1 MSLELKNIV
10 KKYNNEKE
18 KILDDVN
25 ITFSKG
31 EFVSILGESGS
42 GKSTLMNI
50 IGGLDLNYSGN
61 IMYNNRKLE
70 KSNVDD
76 YRKNKIGFIFQS
88 FNLFSHLTAFENV
101 KLVQEINSNS
111 DSDKIIDLFKKL
123 NIEDIMDKKPNQLSG
138 GQKQRVA
145 IARALINDPEI
156 ILADEPTGALDNK
169 NTSNIIKILKDISKE
184 GKIVIIVTHSE
195 EVAKNS
201 SRIIKINDGKVLID
215 KTNYVTDITY
225 NENKLTKK
233 RKISIFSLL
242 KIAFRNLKKNIK
254 RNLLIILGT
263 SIGIFSIS
271 FMLFL
276 NSGIKKYIND
286 QLVNSENANVIEVK
300 KSNDI
305 LKEEKFENEDIE
317 KISNI
322 NHVNKVYKNTS
333 ISGLSSINYLDKKYE
348 LMSLSTYTNINKKE
362 LKYGNICKDNEIVI
376 SEYLAKSMINNI
388 KSLIGK
394 EVTLYLLENSKPL
407 IMEKKVIISG
417 IIKNTNN
424 EFIDNMNFAYIPYNS
439 LEKMYS
445 DNNIKLN
452 PTNLSIKIDNIKN
465 SDSVKKRLEFYN
477 YSHSNM
483 SKMIDSITKYIDII
497 TFILIG
503 ISCVSLVVSSI
514 MIFIIMYI
522 NVIERTKEIGI
533 LKSLGCKETNI
544 KLIFVLESFLIG
556 LFSGIYGCL
565 ASSIITKIINSY
577 TLSKYKSLF
586 IDINLKYVFITIL
599 ISIFISVVSGLK
611 PSIKASK
618 LDPVESLRYE

>member
-61 IMYNNRKLE
+61 VMYNNRKLE

-242 KIAFRNLKKNIK
+242 KIAFRNLKKNLK

-465 SDSVKKRLEFYN
+465 SDSVKKRLDFYN

-503 ISCVSLVVSSI
+503 ISSVSLVVSSI

>member
-61 IMYNNRKLE
+61 VMYNNRKLE

-388 KSLIGK
+388 KFLIGK

-503 ISCVSLVVSSI
+503 ISGVSLIVSSI

>member
-61 IMYNNRKLE
+61 VMYNNRKLE

-215 KTNYVTDITY
+215 KTNYVTDMTY

-242 KIAFRNLKKNIK
+242 KIAFRNLKKNLK

-503 ISCVSLVVSSI
+503 ISGVSLIVSSI

>member
-61 IMYNNRKLE
+61 VMYNNRKLE

-348 LMSLSTYTNINKKE
+348 LMSISTYTNINKKE

-503 ISCVSLVVSSI
+503 ISGVSLIVSSI

>member
-61 IMYNNRKLE
+61 VMYNNRKLE

-169 NTSNIIKILKDISKE
+169 NTSNIINILKDISKE

-242 KIAFRNLKKNIK
+242 KIAFRNLKKNLK

-503 ISCVSLVVSSI
+503 ISGVSLIVSSI

>member
-61 IMYNNRKLE
+61 VMYNNKKLE

-169 NTSNIIKILKDISKE
+169 NTSNIINILKDISKE

-215 KTNYVTDITY
+215 KTNYVTNITY

-242 KIAFRNLKKNIK
+242 KISFRNLKKNIK

-394 EVTLYLLENSKPL
+394 EVILYLLENSKPL

-465 SDSVKKRLEFYN
+465 SDSVKKRLDFYN

-503 ISCVSLVVSSI
+503 ISGVSLIVSSI

>member
-61 IMYNNRKLE
+61 VMYNNRKLE

-242 KIAFRNLKKNIK
+242 KIAFRNLKKNLK

-362 LKYGNICKDNEIVI
+362 LKYGNICKDDEIVI

-503 ISCVSLVVSSI
+503 ISGVSLVVSSI

>member
-61 IMYNNRKLE
+61 VMYNNRKLE

-465 SDSVKKRLEFYN
+465 SDSVKKRLDFYN

-503 ISCVSLVVSSI
+503 ISGVSLIVSSI

-565 ASSIITKIINSY
+565 VSSIITKIINSY

>member
-61 IMYNNRKLE
+61 VMYNNKKLE

-169 NTSNIIKILKDISKE
+169 NTSNIINILKDISKE

-215 KTNYVTDITY
+215 KTNYVTNITY

-322 NHVNKVYKNTS
+322 NYVNKVYKNTS

-362 LKYGNICKDNEIVI
+362 LKYGNICKDDEIVI

-465 SDSVKKRLEFYN
+465 SDSVKKRLDFYN

-483 SKMIDSITKYIDII
+483 SKMIDSVTKYIDII

-503 ISCVSLVVSSI
+503 ISGVSLIVSSI

>member
-61 IMYNNRKLE
+61 VMYNNKKLE

-503 ISCVSLVVSSI
+503 ISGVSLIVSSI

>member
-61 IMYNNRKLE
+61 VMYNNKKLE

-169 NTSNIIKILKDISKE
+169 NTSNIINILKDISKE

-317 KISNI
+317 NISNI

-465 SDSVKKRLEFYN
+465 SDSVKKRLDFYN

-503 ISCVSLVVSSI
+503 ISGVSLIVSSI

>member
-61 IMYNNRKLE
+61 VMYNNRKLE

-169 NTSNIIKILKDISKE
+169 NTSNIINILKDISKE

-242 KIAFRNLKKNIK
+242 KIAFRNLKKNLK

-503 ISCVSLVVSSI
+503 ISGVSLVVSSI

>member
-61 IMYNNRKLE
+61 VMYNNKKLE

-169 NTSNIIKILKDISKE
+169 NTSNIINILKDISKE

-465 SDSVKKRLEFYN
+465 SNSVKKRLDFYN

-483 SKMIDSITKYIDII
+483 SKMIDSVTKYIDII

-503 ISCVSLVVSSI
+503 ISGVSLIVSSI

-565 ASSIITKIINSY
+565 ASSSITKIINSY

>member
-61 IMYNNRKLE
+61 VMYNNRKLE

-215 KTNYVTDITY
+215 KTNYVTDMTY

-242 KIAFRNLKKNIK
+242 KIAFRNLKKNLK

-394 EVTLYLLENSKPL
+394 EVTLYILENSKPL

-465 SDSVKKRLEFYN
+465 SDSVKKRLDFYN

-503 ISCVSLVVSSI
+503 ISGVSLIVSSI

>member
-61 IMYNNRKLE
+61 VMYNNKKLE

-169 NTSNIIKILKDISKE
+169 NTSNIINILKDISKE

-215 KTNYVTDITY
+215 KTNYITDITY

-305 LKEEKFENEDIE
+305 LKEEKFKNEDIE

-465 SDSVKKRLEFYN
+465 SDSVKKRLDFYN

-483 SKMIDSITKYIDII
+483 SKMIDSVTKYIDII

-503 ISCVSLVVSSI
+503 ISGVSLIVSSI

-544 KLIFVLESFLIG
+544 KLIFILESFLIG

>member
-18 KILDDVN
+18 KILDNVN

-61 IMYNNRKLE
+61 VMYNNKKLE

-88 FNLFSHLTAFENV
+88 FNLFSHLTAFENI

-169 NTSNIIKILKDISKE
+169 NTSNIINILKDISKE

-215 KTNYVTDITY
+215 KTNYITDITY

-465 SDSVKKRLEFYN
+465 SDSVKKRLDFYN

-483 SKMIDSITKYIDII
+483 SKMIDSVTKYIDII

-503 ISCVSLVVSSI
+503 ISGVSLIVSSI

-544 KLIFVLESFLIG
+544 KLIFILESFLIG

>member
-61 IMYNNRKLE
+61 VMYNNRKLE

-242 KIAFRNLKKNIK
+242 KIAFRNLKKNLK

-286 QLVNSENANVIEVK
+286 QLVNSENSNVIEVK

-503 ISCVSLVVSSI
+503 ISGVSLVVSSI

>member
-61 IMYNNRKLE
+61 VMYNNKKLE

-169 NTSNIIKILKDISKE
+169 NTSNIINILKDISKE

-452 PTNLSIKIDNIKN
+452 PTNLSIKIDSIKN
-465 SDSVKKRLEFYN
+465 SDSVKKRLDFYN

-503 ISCVSLVVSSI
+503 ISGVSLIVSSI

>member
-61 IMYNNRKLE
+61 VMYNNKKLE

-169 NTSNIIKILKDISKE
+169 NTSNIINILKDISKE

-215 KTNYVTDITY
+215 KTNYITDITY

-305 LKEEKFENEDIE
+305 LKEEKFKNEDIE

-465 SDSVKKRLEFYN
+465 SDSVKKRLDFYN

-483 SKMIDSITKYIDII
+483 SKMIDSVTKYIDII

-503 ISCVSLVVSSI
+503 ISGVSLIVSSI

-544 KLIFVLESFLIG
+544 KLIFILESFLIG

-565 ASSIITKIINSY
+565 VSSIITKIINSY

-586 IDINLKYVFITIL
+586 IDINLKYFFITIL

>member
-61 IMYNNRKLE
+61 VMYNNRKLE

-169 NTSNIIKILKDISKE
+169 NTSNIINILKDISKE

-394 EVTLYLLENSKPL
+394 EVTLYILENSKPL

-465 SDSVKKRLEFYN
+465 SDSVKKRLDFYN

-503 ISCVSLVVSSI
+503 ISGVSLIVSSI

>member
-61 IMYNNRKLE
+61 VMYNNKKLE

-123 NIEDIMDKKPNQLSG
+123 NIEDIMYKKPNQLSG

-169 NTSNIIKILKDISKE
+169 NTSNIINILKDISKE

-452 PTNLSIKIDNIKN
+452 PTNLSIKIDSIKN
-465 SDSVKKRLEFYN
+465 SDSVKKRLDFYN

-503 ISCVSLVVSSI
+503 ISGVSLIVSSI

>member
-61 IMYNNRKLE
+61 VIYNNKKLE

-101 KLVQEINSNS
+101 KLVQEINSNN
-111 DSDKIIDLFKKL
+111 DSDKIIKLFKKL
-123 NIEDIMDKKPNQLSG
+123 NIENIMDKKPNQLSG

-169 NTSNIIKILKDISKE
+169 NTSNIINILKDISKE

-233 RKISIFSLL
+233 RKISMFSLL

-286 QLVNSENANVIEVK
+286 QLVNSENANVIEIK

-305 LKEEKFENEDIE
+305 LKEEKFESEDIE

-322 NHVNKVYKNTS
+322 NHVDKVYKNIS
-333 ISGLSSINYLDKKYE
+333 ISSLSSINYLDKKYE
-348 LMSLSTYTNINKKE
+348 LMSFSTYTNINKKE

-376 SEYLAKSMINNI
+376 SEYLAKSMTNNI

-394 EVTLYLLENSKPL
+394 EVNLYLLENSKPL

-424 EFIDNMNFAYIPYNS
+424 EFIDNMNFAYIQYNN
-439 LEKMYS
+439 LEKIYS

-465 SDSVKKRLEFYN
+465 SDSVKKRLDFYN

-503 ISCVSLVVSSI
+503 ISGVSLIVSSI

-577 TLSKYKSLF
+577 TMSKYKSLF
-586 IDINLKYVFITIL
+586 IDINLKYAFVTIL

>member
-61 IMYNNRKLE
+61 VMYNNKKLE

-169 NTSNIIKILKDISKE
+169 NTSNIINILKDISKE

-215 KTNYVTDITY
+215 KTNYVTNITY

-394 EVTLYLLENSKPL
+394 EVILYLLENSKPL

-465 SDSVKKRLEFYN
+465 SDSVKKRLDFYN

-503 ISCVSLVVSSI
+503 ISGVSLIVSSI

>member
-503 ISCVSLVVSSI
+503 ISGVSLVVSSI

>member
-61 IMYNNRKLE
+61 VMYNNRKLE

-169 NTSNIIKILKDISKE
+169 NTSNIINILKDISKE

-286 QLVNSENANVIEVK
+286 QLVNSENANAIEVK

-322 NHVNKVYKNTS
+322 NHVNKLYKNTS

-465 SDSVKKRLEFYN
+465 SDSVKKRLDFYN

-503 ISCVSLVVSSI
+503 ISGVSLIVSSI

>member
-61 IMYNNRKLE
+61 VMYNNKKLE

-169 NTSNIIKILKDISKE
+169 NTSNIINILKDISKE

-215 KTNYVTDITY
+215 KTNYITDITY

-305 LKEEKFENEDIE
+305 LKEEKFKNEDIE

-452 PTNLSIKIDNIKN
+452 PINLSIKIDNIKN
-465 SDSVKKRLEFYN
+465 SDSVKKRLDFYN

-483 SKMIDSITKYIDII
+483 SKMIDSVTKYIDII

-503 ISCVSLVVSSI
+503 ISGVSLIVSSI

-544 KLIFVLESFLIG
+544 KLIFILESFLIG

-565 ASSIITKIINSY
+565 VSSIITKIINSY

>member
-61 IMYNNRKLE
+61 VMYNNRKLE

-169 NTSNIIKILKDISKE
+169 NTSNIINILKDISKE

-242 KIAFRNLKKNIK
+242 KIAFRNLKKNLK

-452 PTNLSIKIDNIKN
+452 PTNLGIKIDNIKN
-465 SDSVKKRLEFYN
+465 SDSVKKRLDFYN
-477 YSHSNM
+477 YSYSNM

-503 ISCVSLVVSSI
+503 ISGVSLVVSSI

>member
-61 IMYNNRKLE
+61 VMYNNKKLE

-169 NTSNIIKILKDISKE
+169 NTSNIINILKDISKE

-465 SDSVKKRLEFYN
+465 SDSVKKRLDFYN

-483 SKMIDSITKYIDII
+483 SKMIDSVTKYIDII

-503 ISCVSLVVSSI
+503 ISGVSLIVSSI

-565 ASSIITKIINSY
+565 ASSSITKIINSY

>member
-61 IMYNNRKLE
+61 VMYNNKKLE

-169 NTSNIIKILKDISKE
+169 NTSNIINILKDISKE

-348 LMSLSTYTNINKKE
+348 LMSLSTYTNINKKK

-394 EVTLYLLENSKPL
+394 EVTVYLLENSKPL

-465 SDSVKKRLEFYN
+465 SDSVKKRLDFYN

-503 ISCVSLVVSSI
+503 ISGVSLIVSSI

>member
-61 IMYNNRKLE
+61 VMYNNRKLE

-362 LKYGNICKDNEIVI
+362 LKYGNVCKDNEIVI

-465 SDSVKKRLEFYN
+465 SDSVKKRLDFYN

-503 ISCVSLVVSSI
+503 ISGVSLVVSSI

>member
-61 IMYNNRKLE
+61 VMYNNRKLE

-242 KIAFRNLKKNIK
+242 KIAFRNLKKNLK

-503 ISCVSLVVSSI
+503 ISGISLVVSSI

>member
-61 IMYNNRKLE
+61 VMYNNKKLE

-111 DSDKIIDLFKKL
+111 DSDKIVDLFKKL

-169 NTSNIIKILKDISKE
+169 NTSNIINILKDISKE

-215 KTNYVTDITY
+215 KTNYITDITY

-305 LKEEKFENEDIE
+305 LKEEKFKNEDIE

-465 SDSVKKRLEFYN
+465 SDSVKKRLDFYN

-483 SKMIDSITKYIDII
+483 SKMIDSVTKYIDII

-503 ISCVSLVVSSI
+503 ISGVSLIVSSI

-544 KLIFVLESFLIG
+544 KLIFILESFLIG

-565 ASSIITKIINSY
+565 VSSIITKIINSY

>member
-61 IMYNNRKLE
+61 VMYNNRKLE

-394 EVTLYLLENSKPL
+394 EVTLYILENSKPL

-465 SDSVKKRLEFYN
+465 SDSVKKRLDFYN

-503 ISCVSLVVSSI
+503 ISGVSLIVSSI

>member
-61 IMYNNRKLE
+61 VMYNNRKLE

-169 NTSNIIKILKDISKE
+169 NTSNIINILKDISKE

-322 NHVNKVYKNTS
+322 NHVNKLYKNTS

-465 SDSVKKRLEFYN
+465 SDSVKKRLDFYN

-503 ISCVSLVVSSI
+503 ISGVSLVVSSI

>member
-61 IMYNNRKLE
+61 VMYNNKKLE

-169 NTSNIIKILKDISKE
+169 NTSNIINILKDISKE

-215 KTNYVTDITY
+215 KTNYITDITY

-305 LKEEKFENEDIE
+305 LKEEKFKNEDIE

-465 SDSVKKRLEFYN
+465 SDSVKKRLDFYN

-483 SKMIDSITKYIDII
+483 SKMIDSVTKYIDII

-503 ISCVSLVVSSI
+503 ISGVSLIVSSI

-544 KLIFVLESFLIG
+544 KLIFILESFLIG

-565 ASSIITKIINSY
+565 VSSIITKIINSY

>member
-1 MSLELKNIV
+1 
-10 KKYNNEKE
+10 
-18 KILDDVN
+18 
-25 ITFSKG
+25 
-31 EFVSILGESGS
+31 
-42 GKSTLMNI
+42 
-50 IGGLDLNYSGN
+50 
-61 IMYNNRKLE
+61 
-70 KSNVDD
+70 
-76 YRKNKIGFIFQS
+76 
-88 FNLFSHLTAFENV
+88 
-101 KLVQEINSNS
+101 
-111 DSDKIIDLFKKL
+111 
-123 NIEDIMDKKPNQLSG
+123 
-138 GQKQRVA
+138 
-145 IARALINDPEI
+145 
-156 ILADEPTGALDNK
+156 
-169 NTSNIIKILKDISKE
+169 
-184 GKIVIIVTHSE
+184 
-195 EVAKNS
+195 
-201 SRIIKINDGKVLID
+201 
-215 KTNYVTDITY
+215 
-225 NENKLTKK
+225 
-233 RKISIFSLL
+233 
-242 KIAFRNLKKNIK
+242 
-254 RNLLIILGT
+254 
-263 SIGIFSIS
+263 
-271 FMLFL
+271 
-276 NSGIKKYIND
+276 
-286 QLVNSENANVIEVK
+286 
-300 KSNDI
+300 
-305 LKEEKFENEDIE
+305 
-317 KISNI
+317 
-322 NHVNKVYKNTS
+322 
-333 ISGLSSINYLDKKYE
+333 
-348 LMSLSTYTNINKKE
+348 MSLSTYTNINKKE

-503 ISCVSLVVSSI
+503 ISGVSLIVSSI

>member
-61 IMYNNRKLE
+61 VMYNNRKLE

-503 ISCVSLVVSSI
+503 ISGVSLIVSSI

>member
-61 IMYNNRKLE
+61 VMYNNKKLE

-169 NTSNIIKILKDISKE
+169 NTSNIINILKDISKE

-348 LMSLSTYTNINKKE
+348 LMSLSTYTNINKKK

-465 SDSVKKRLEFYN
+465 SDSVKKRLDFYN

-483 SKMIDSITKYIDII
+483 SKMIDSVTKYIDII

-503 ISCVSLVVSSI
+503 ISGVSLIVSSI